1 MSAPIPTETVAPVL
15 TPDQLVAVQHR
26 RYATKK
32 YDPSRTIPPDLW
44 AALEETLLYSP
55 SSTGIQPWRFLVV
68 GKESRHK
75 VLAASGYNNQIVAD
89 ASHLVVFAARRDLGT
104 EDMERYMASFIS
116 IRHLEGDAA
125 QKAHARALGFMSH
138 LPPDFDAFR
147 YSAFQVYIALGNLL
161 TSAALLGLD
170 STPIGGFDAVA
181 YDRILGLDGTPYR
194 SVVLATV
201 GYHAEDDSNAK
212 VPKVRFPL
220 DQVVL
225 HV

>member
-1 MSAPIPTETVAPVL
+1 VSHPIPTETVAPVL

-32 YDPSRTIPPDLW
+32 YDPSRTIPPDMW
-44 AALEETLLYSP
+44 AALEETLVYSP

-68 GKESRHK
+68 DKESRHK
-75 VLAASGYNNQIVAD
+75 VLAACGYNGQIVSD
-89 ASHLVVFAARRDLGT
+89 ASHLVVFAARRELGT
-104 EDMERYMASFIS
+104 EDMERHVANSIS
-116 IRHLEGDAA
+116 VRNLEGNAA
-125 QKAHARALGFMSH
+125 EKLRERQLGFMSH

-170 STPIGGFDAVA
+170 STPIGGFDATA
-181 YDRILGLDGTPYR
+181 LDRILELDGSPYR

-201 GYHAEDDSNAK
+201 GYHAQDDFNAK
-212 VPKVRFPL
+212 LPKVRFPL

>member
-15 TPDQLVAVQHR
+15 TPEQLVAVQYR

-44 AALEETLLYSP
+44 DALEETLLYSA

-68 GKESRHK
+68 GKETRPK
-75 VLAASGYNNQIVAD
+75 LLPASGHNQQIVTD
-89 ASHLVVFAARRDLGT
+89 ASHLVVFAARRELGLQ
-104 EDMERYMASFIS
+104 DAERHVENFIR
-116 IRHLEGDAA
+116 IRHLEGQAA
-125 QKAHARALGFMSH
+125 QTLRERQLGFMSS
-138 LPPDFDAFR
+138 LPANFDSFQ
-147 YSAFQVYIALGNLL
+147 YSAFQAYIALGNLL

-170 STPIGGFDAVA
+170 STPIGGFNAAGYDA
-181 YDRILGLDGTPYR
+181 ILGLNGTPYR

-201 GYHAEDDSNAK
+201 GYHAEDDANAK
-212 VPKVRFPL
+212 AAKVRFPK
-220 DQVVL
+220 DQVIQ